1 MRRWLRASIGNRA
14 LVVVAAAGL
23 TAVAVAFAGSLALRA
38 QSQNAARV
46 DASRQ
51 QAQLAER
58 LNGTIYRAV
67 MESRGIYAAASVEA
81 AKPFAKGLLQAV
93 GEAEEIA
100 ARLDALQN
108 TPESRALVE
117 KTREFGTF
125 RRDLARVGTEV
136 SPKTANELGNNDVN
150 RANRNALNDRVTS
163 LLNATRE
170 RADADAEKN
179 AELTQVLEVGFLAG
193 SLVAAFILTMLAV
206 WTVVRT
212 IRRPLA
218 ETAEA
223 LRRVMAHEAVEI
235 PGTERSDEL
244 GAIAKILRNAQA
256 ADHAIRELEQ
266 ARKSQDKDAIARAS
280 RIANLQQR
288 FAEVIGAAVAGD
300 LSRRVGRAD
309 TDADLQQLAD
319 QLDQL
324 LSTFDAGVSET
335 QDVLRQ
341 LAGGHLQARIT
352 GAYVGAFARLK
363 DDTNALAAEFEQTL
377 ARLTEA
383 STAVRS
389 ATVEILAGVTD
400 LASRTSDQASVVA
413 ATTSKLG
420 SFSEAFQQNAR
431 KAAEAAQL
439 ARVAGSGAAESETA
453 IGAASDAMERIA
465 QSSRKISDIIDLID
479 DIAFQTN
486 LLALNAAVEAAR
498 AGDSG
503 RGFAVV
509 AAEVR
514 GLAQRAAG
522 ASNDVKQLIVT
533 AQSDVD
539 TGVALV
545 GQTSEIF
552 GRIAQSVNDVASL
565 MDTISSASGA
575 QSQDIVALGREVD
588 RIDDM
593 TQQNAALVEE
603 TNAALAVTEQQTAG
617 LEQLVS
623 RFEFRADEGG
633 HQARRTRSRAA

>member
-1 MRRWLRASIGNRA
+1 
-14 LVVVAAAGL
+14 VVVAAAGL
-23 TAVAVAFAGSLALRA
+23 AAVLIAFAGSLALRM
-38 QSQNAARV
+38 QSEAAFRV
-46 DASRQ
+46 DAARQ

-58 LNGTIYRAV
+58 LNGTTYRAV

-100 ARLDALQN
+100 GRLDALQG
-108 TPESRALVE
+108 TPESRALLE

-125 RRDLARVGTEV
+125 RRELARVGTEV
-136 SPKTANELGNNDVN
+136 SPKAANELGNNEVN
-150 RANRNALNDRVTS
+150 RANRSALNDRVTS
-163 LLNATRE
+163 LLDKGRE
-170 RADADAEKN
+170 LADSEAARN
-179 AELTQVLEVGFLAG
+179 AELTRLLEAGFLVG
-193 SLVAAFILTMLAV
+193 SLLAAVALTLLAV

-223 LRRVMAHEAVEI
+223 LRRVMAHEPVEI

-244 GAIAKILRNAQA
+244 GAIATIMRNAQA
-256 ADHAIRELEQ
+256 ADASIRDLEQ
-266 ARKSQDKDAIARAS
+266 ARRAQDRETIDRAA
-280 RIANLQQR
+280 RIADLQAR
-288 FAEVIGAAVAGD
+288 FAEVIGAAVDGD
-300 LSRRVGRAD
+300 LSARVGATR
-309 TDADLQQLAD
+309 TDADLQKLAD
-319 QLDQL
+319 QVDQL
-324 LSTFDAGVSET
+324 LSTFDAGISET
-335 QDVLRQ
+335 QAVLRQ
-341 LAGGHLQARIT
+341 LASGRLQARIA
-352 GAYVGAFARLK
+352 GSYVGAFARLK
-363 DDTNALAAEFEQTL
+363 EDTNALAAEFEETL
-377 ARLTEA
+377 SRLTAA

-413 ATTSKLG
+413 ATTAQLG
-420 SFSEAFQQNAR
+420 SFSDAFRQNAQ
-431 KAAEAAQL
+431 KASEAAHL
-439 ARVAGSGAAESETA
+439 ARLAGAGAAESEQA

-539 TGVALV
+539 SGVALV

-552 GRIAQSVNDVASL
+552 GRIAQSVSDVARL
-565 MDTISSASGA
+565 MDTISTASSS
-575 QSQDIVALGREVD
+575 QSQDIVALGHEVE

-603 TNAALAVTEQQTAG
+603 TNAALAVTDQQTAG

-623 RFEFRADEGG
+623 RFEFRAQDDD
-633 HQARRTRSRAA
+633 RRRRPKAAHAA